1 MPIAKIQI
9 IIATIIAV
17 LLTATVVTIDHR
29 KLLPIK
35 ASFNQLTPATQKEVL
50 CLADNILFEA
60 GYEPRDGQLAV
71 AVVTLNRLRSGN
83 FADTICGVVKQR
95 AGNTCQFSWW
105 CEDKPRT
112 TSITRNLTSAQ
123 QVVYNSILDMAVYAY
138 LNSEILRDNTQGAT
152 YYHADYVNP
161 NWKRLQKTVQIG
173 RHIFYKNGEVD
184 VKYDEKTESG
194 TGARRS
200 VPLVFL
206 TNGRDYNGY
215 LQANYR
221 VGF

>member
-1 MPIAKIQI
+1 MSKTKIQI
-9 IIATIIAV
+9 IATFIV
-17 LLTATVVTIDHR
+17 VMLTATVVTMDQR
-29 KLLPIK
+29 KLFPIK
-35 ASFNQLTPATQKEVL
+35 ATFTQLTPTAQKEVL

-60 GYEPRDGQLAV
+60 GYEPTDGQMAV
-71 AVVTLNRLRSGN
+71 AVVTLNRLKSGN
-83 FADTICGVVKQR
+83 FADSICGVVKQKT
-95 AGNTCQFSWW
+95 GNTCQFSWW

-138 LNSEILRDNTQGAT
+138 LNSEIIRDNTKGAT

-161 NWKRLQKTVQIG
+161 NWKRLEKTVQIG

-194 TGARRS
+194 TGAGRS
-200 VPLVFL
+200 IPLVFF

-221 VGF
+221 MDF

>member
-194 TGARRS
+194 TGAGRS
-200 VPLVFL
+200 KPLVFL

>member
-123 QVVYNSILDMAVYAY
+123 QVMYNSILDMAVYAY
-138 LNSEILRDNTQGAT
+138 LNSEIIRDNTKGAT

-194 TGARRS
+194 TGAGRS
-200 VPLVFL
+200 KPLVFL